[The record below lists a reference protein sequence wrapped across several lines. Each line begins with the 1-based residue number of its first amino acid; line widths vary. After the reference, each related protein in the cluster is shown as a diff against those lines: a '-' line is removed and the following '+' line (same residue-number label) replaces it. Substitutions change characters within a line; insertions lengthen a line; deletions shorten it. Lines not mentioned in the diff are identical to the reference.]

1 MVRPHTL
8 SLIVLALLVAACTP
22 SHTAD
27 KSRLYARQVGFT
39 DNYEIQRWHH
49 RQFSRDSRILVS
61 ASATTDLDR
70 EEIIATIS
78 RELSP
83 YFAVVD
89 PMNNEAGLAK
99 VRDRALVARY
109 GFVLD
114 IARVDWQGEK
124 PSDQQPESTDEPM
137 QASPEEAAATTAG
150 ESPASPEPESTVP
163 SIKVIEIEM
172 RLVDV
177 ATNQVADKFVLRA
190 SSSWTRQGATSLQQ
204 VLAPAIAA
212 LGEAVTGP

>member
-1 MVRPHTL
+1 MVSLCRL
-8 SLIVLALLVAACTP
+8 SLIALALLVAACTP

-27 KSRLYARQVGFT
+27 KSRQYARQVGFS

-70 EEIIATIS
+70 GAIIATVS

-89 PMNNEAGLAK
+89 PLAGETGTAK
-99 VRDRALVARY
+99 ARDRALLAHY

-114 IARVDWQGEK
+114 IARVDWQPAKSADEDA
-124 PSDQQPESTDEPM
+124 PASPAEPM
-137 QASPEEAAATTAG
+137 QDSAG
-150 ESPASPEPESTVP
+150 ESGPVNDNSRAATDTSAPA
-163 SIKVIEIEM
+163 IKVIEVEM

-177 ATNQVADKFVLRA
+177 ATNQVADKFVVRA
-190 SSSWTRQGATSLQQ
+190 SSSWSRQGGATLEQ
-204 VLAPAIAA
+204 VLGSAIAA